1 MIATS
6 VKEER
11 EPKAKEEKAERPQEE
26 KGKGKEKRGA
36 WDIYK
41 IEGGTV
47 KLTNKKCP
55 RCGKVMAFHKEPQA
69 RWACGGC
76 QYTEFAKR

>member
-1 MIATS
+1 MS
-6 VKEER
+6 EK
-11 EPKAKEEKAERPQEE
+11 PKPKEEKAEKPKPKEE
-26 KGKGKEKRGA
+26 KGKRGA
-36 WDIYK
+36 WNLYK
-41 IEGGTV
+41 IEGGTA